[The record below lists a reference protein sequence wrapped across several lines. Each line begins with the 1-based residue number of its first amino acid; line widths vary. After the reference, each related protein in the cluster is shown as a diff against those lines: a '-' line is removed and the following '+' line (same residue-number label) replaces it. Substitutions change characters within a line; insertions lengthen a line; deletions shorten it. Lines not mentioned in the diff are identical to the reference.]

1 MGEMGQMFM
10 YVKYAEDWRLKQFQI
25 LQAQQE
31 LQLQKAGQCLYLLA
45 KNTHSL
51 AWRKKTYLEEL
62 RTYIKSV
69 EVA

>member
-25 LQAQQE
+25 FQAQQE
-31 LQLQKAGQCLYLLA
+31 LQLQKVGQCLYLLE

-51 AWRKKTYLEEL
+51 AWRKETYLEEL